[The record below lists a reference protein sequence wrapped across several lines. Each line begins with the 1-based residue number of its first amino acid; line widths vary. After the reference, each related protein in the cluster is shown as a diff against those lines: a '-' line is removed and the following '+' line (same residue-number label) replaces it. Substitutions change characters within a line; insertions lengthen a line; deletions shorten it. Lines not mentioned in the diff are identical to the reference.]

1 LYLVDY
7 NYLSSRSHEGYIGNL
22 SGELT
27 IYGLENLPSELKIH
41 SDVKHSH
48 DYVVDQRS
56 FQYFVIHKENN
67 LSLPLLSL
75 ELVGCILHINRKST
89 TTYYP
94 SHQDYLSSSI

>member
-56 FQYFVIHKENN
+56 FQYFVIHADHDTAKND
-67 LSLPLLSL
+67 LIDQFKDQ
-75 ELVGCILHINRKST
+75 CFHTR
-89 TTYYP
+89 
-94 SHQDYLSSSI
+94 